1 LGIVKRI
8 NENLVQVSRN
18 KVFVFILAYQV
29 AGWQGSFAK
38 SYLPI

>member
-18 KVFVFILAYQV
+18 KVFVE
-29 AGWQGSFAK
+29 
-38 SYLPI
+38 SY